1 MVEVSKSPIAY
12 LRALISL
19 TKPRLSF
26 LSVLTGLVGYAVAPA
41 PFSWTVV
48 IGLFVG
54 MGMAAGSAAALNQ
67 WMEQKRDAMMER
79 TRERPIPSGEVSSIA
94 ALVFGLLIG
103 IVGLGILL
111 ATTHWLAMTLTFLT
125 LVTYLAIYTPS
136 KSFTPWCTAIGTI
149 PGALPPLIGWA
160 ASEGTLSTE
169 AWLLFIAMVAWQ
181 IPHFMALAWMYR
193 EDYAKADIPMI
204 SVVDTSGNIAAQQSL
219 LFIIVLIA
227 SMAALTFLGLASI
240 WFLAFSLIVG
250 GVKLILG
257 LRFLVKREDEQSSKQ
272 LFFFSLLYLPIVFGG
287 LVADVLWI
295 S

>member
-1 MVEVSKSPIAY
+1 MAEVSKSPMAY
-12 LRALISL
+12 ILALVAL

-26 LSVLTGLVGYAVAPA
+26 LSVLTGLVGYAVSPA

-48 IGLFVG
+48 IGLFLG

-67 WMEQKRDAMMER
+67 WMEQKRDAMMDR
-79 TRERPIPSGEVSSIA
+79 TRERPIPSGEVSSVA
-94 ALVFGLLIG
+94 AFMFGLILG
-103 IVGLGILL
+103 IVGLALL
-111 ATTHWLAMTLTFLT
+111 WATTHWLAMALT
-125 LVTYLAIYTPS
+125 LLTLITYLAIYTPS

-160 ASEGTLSTE
+160 ASEGALSME
-169 AWLLFIAMVAWQ
+169 AWLLFVAMVAWQ

-219 LFIIVLIA
+219 LFIIILIA
-227 SMAALTFLGLASI
+227 SLAALSLLGLASI
-240 WFLAFSLIVG
+240 WFLIFSLVAG

-257 LRFLVKREDEQSSKQ
+257 LRFLIKREDEQTSKQ

-287 LVADVLWI
+287 LVVDVLLI